1 MLNITVS
8 ETKSANDYPTMPLLI
23 HRRPD
28 GTEKSLEFGSKPLI
42 IGRLPE
48 SEISVR
54 DAFISRVHC
63 HVSYGNNQ
71 FTLKDLGSTNG
82 TYRNGARVFEC
93 TLSTGDKIQLGNT
106 TLVFEIDTKTGDA
119 ILRQIPQMVAPPTT
133 VKGSV
138 PPRPDLRQITS
149 SVKEATATT
158 QVPPGTK
165 PK

>member
-1 MLNITVS
+1 
-8 ETKSANDYPTMPLLI
+8 MPLLI
-23 HRRPD
+23 HKRPD
-28 GTEKSLEFGSKPLI
+28 GTEKPLEFGSKPLI
-42 IGRLPE
+42 VGRLPE

-63 HVSYGNNQ
+63 GVNYVNNR

-93 TLSTGDKIQLGNT
+93 TLATGDKIQVGNT
-106 TLVFEIDTKTGDA
+106 TLVFEIDTKSGNA

-133 VKGSV
+133 LKGSS
-138 PPRPDLRQITS
+138 PPRPDFKQITAPVRES
-149 SVKEATATT
+149 NANPT
-158 QVPPGTK
+158 PPEVA